1 MKEHA
6 FLLEI
11 QRLAIE
17 MDLLIEKYDVRDKVI
32 SVMVTGLIDEEE
44 YGEAQMKAI
53 YSYSLDSR
61 NELESIMEFIDTTW
75 SAEADPLYPPEEE
88 GYDSIDDLLDGTGIE
103 LE

>member
-17 MDLLIEKYDVRDKVI
+17 MDLLIERYDVRDKVM
-32 SVMVTGLIDEEE
+32 SVMVTGLIDEEF
-44 YGEAQMKAI
+44 GEAQLKAV

-61 NELESIMEFIDTTW
+61 SELENIMDFIDTTW
-75 SAEADPLYPPEEE
+75 SAESEPQDFPEEK
-88 GYDSIDDLLDGTGIE
+88 GYDGIDDLLDGTGIE

>member
-1 MKEHA
+1 MNLLRKDMKEHA

-32 SVMVTGLIDEEE
+32 SVMVTGLINEEE
-44 YGEAQMKAI
+44 CGESQLKAI

-61 NELESIMEFIDTTW
+61 NELELFLSL
-75 SAEADPLYPPEEE
+75 LYREIIFS
-88 GYDSIDDLLDGTGIE
+88 YFFF
-103 LE
+103 